1 MRIRCSQNSVLTI
14 TCLTPAAAAWQEPLV
29 LKLIT
34 TTFLSKLASEYSY
47 RQCAMQRKTRS
58 SLPTAS
64 VAGNRSHRRPIDK
77 RCTWPRS
84 YKWPCTKAR
93 KEQKKTIPK
102 QRTQKVPTLS
112 RRGCVRQL

>member
-1 MRIRCSQNSVLTI
+1 MRIRYSQNSDLTI
-14 TCLTPAAAAWQEPLV
+14 TSLTPAAAAWQEPSV
-29 LKLIT
+29 LKQIT
-34 TTFLSKLASEYSY
+34 TTFLSKPASEYSY
-47 RQCAMQRKTRS
+47 RQYAMQTKTRS

-64 VAGNRSHRRPIDK
+64 VAGNGSHRRPIAR

-84 YKWPCTKAR
+84 YRWPCTKAR
-93 KEQKKTIPK
+93 EEQEKTIPK